1 MTSRNRVAA
10 RSSRVRLPPF
20 MELLEEHG
28 DVVYRYL
35 RVAVGPDDAE
45 DCLQETLLSAL
56 RAYPRLTDDRNLRGW
71 LLTIAKRK
79 AYDEH
84 RSRRRRPAPSERLPE
99 AVSDPPTE
107 AEDGLWR
114 AVGELP
120 PKQREAVVYRF
131 VCDLP
136 HREIGELMGSTE
148 SAARRNVYEGLRA
161 LREVW
166 R

>member
-1 MTSRNRVAA
+1 
-10 RSSRVRLPPF
+10 
-20 MELLEEHG
+20 MEVLEEHG

-35 RVAVGPDDAE
+35 RVAVGPEDAE
-45 DCLQETLLSAL
+45 DCFQETLLSAL
-56 RAYPRLTDDRNLRGW
+56 RAYPRLADARNLRGW

-84 RSRRRRPAPSERLPE
+84 RSRGRRPRPAERLPE
-99 AVSDPPTE
+99 AVVDPPTD

-114 AVGELP
+114 AVRGLP

-131 VCDLP
+131 VCDLR
-136 HREIGELMGSTE
+136 HREIAELMGSTE
-148 SAARRNVYEGLRA
+148 AAARRNVHEGLRA